1 MYARKTIKGVKMSNK
16 KFFFILFFLLV
27 ILASS
32 SALLTACSPNKA
44 KLPPPR
50 KITSTT
56 TSKLCGMFL
65 KQYPGPEAQII
76 YRNGKTYFFCDTVEL
91 FEWIHLKSVAA
102 RVPLVMYVQDM
113 AHNSWQHPEDR
124 FINAEKA
131 YYVTGSKRMGCMG
144 PTFVS
149 FSSRK
154 AADKFIKKYGGKMYK
169 FNEIT
174 IKMINKAANPANMKM
189 KFKNMG

>member
-1 MYARKTIKGVKMSNK
+1 MQDK
-16 KFFFILFFLLV
+16 KRLIILFLV
-27 ILASS
+27 SFIILFSS
-32 SALLTACSPNKA
+32 FTILTACSPGKA

-50 KITSTT
+50 KVTSTT

-65 KQYPGPEAQII
+65 KQYPGPESQII

-91 FEWIHLKSVAA
+91 FEWIHLKSVAV

-113 AHNSWQHPEDR
+113 AHNSWEHPDDN
-124 FINAEKA
+124 FINAKNA
-131 YYVTGSKRMGCMG
+131 YYVIGSKRMGCMG

-149 FSSRK
+149 FSSRT
-154 AADKFIKKYGGKMYK
+154 AAGKFIEKYGGKIYK

-174 IKMINKAANPANMKM
+174 VKMINNAANPAGMKM

>member
-1 MYARKTIKGVKMSNK
+1 MYHK
-16 KFFFILFFLLV
+16 KRFFILFLIFLFSST
-27 ILASS
+27 ILTS
-32 SALLTACSPNKA
+32 CSPKKT

-50 KITSTT
+50 KVTSTT

-76 YRNGKTYFFCDTVEL
+76 YRSGKTYFFCDTVEL
-91 FEWIHLKSVAA
+91 FEWIHLKSVAV

-113 AHNSWQHPEDR
+113 AHNSWTHPENR
-124 FINAEKA
+124 FVNAKNA
-131 YYVTGSKRMGCMG
+131 YYAVGSKRIGCMG
-144 PTFVS
+144 HTFVS
-149 FSSRK
+149 FSNQK
-154 AADKFIKKYGGKMYK
+154 AANKFIKKYGGKIYK

-174 IKMINKAANPANMKM
+174 LKMINQAANPAGMKM

>member
-1 MYARKTIKGVKMSNK
+1 MNK
-16 KFFFILFFLLV
+16 NLFRTFLIIIPFLF
-27 ILASS
+27 LS
-32 SALLTACSPNKA
+32 SAVFTGCSPNKA

-50 KITSTT
+50 KVTSTT

-65 KQYPGPEAQII
+65 KQYPGPEAQVI

-91 FEWIHLKSVAA
+91 FEWIHLKSIAV

-113 AHNSWQHPEDR
+113 THNSWKHPEDR

-131 YYVTGSKRMGCMG
+131 YYVAGSKRMGCMG

-149 FSSRK
+149 FSNEK
-154 AADKFIKKYGGKMYK
+154 AANKFIKKYGGKIYK

-174 IKMINKAANPANMKM
+174 VEMINKAANPAGMKM
-189 KFKNMG
+189 KFKNMR

>member
-1 MYARKTIKGVKMSNK
+1 MHGK
-16 KFFFILFFLLV
+16 KRFIILFLISLIIFL
-27 ILASS
+27 SS
-32 SALLTACSPNKA
+32 FAILTACSPGKP

-65 KQYPGPEAQII
+65 KQYPGPESQII
-76 YRNGKTYFFCDTVEL
+76 YRNGKAYFFCDTVEL
-91 FEWIHLKSVAA
+91 LEWIHLKSVAV

-113 AHNSWQHPEDR
+113 TNNSWKHPEDR
-124 FINAEKA
+124 FINAKKA
-131 YYVTGSKRMGCMG
+131 YYVVGSKRMGCMG

-149 FSSRK
+149 FSNEK
-154 AADKFIKKYGGKMYK
+154 AANKFIKKFGGKIYK

-174 IKMINKAANPANMKM
+174 VKMINKAANPAGMKM
-189 KFKNMG
+189 NFKNMG

>member
-1 MYARKTIKGVKMSNK
+1 MQDK
-16 KFFFILFFLLV
+16 KRFIILFL
-27 ILASS
+27 ILSS
-32 SALLTACSPNKA
+32 FAILTACSPKKT

-50 KITSTT
+50 KVTSTT

-65 KQYPGPEAQII
+65 KQYPGPESQII

-91 FEWIHLKSVAA
+91 FEYIHLKSVAV
-102 RVPLVMYVQDM
+102 RVPLAMYVQNM
-113 AHNSWQHPEDR
+113 AHNSWKHPDDN
-124 FINAEKA
+124 FINAKNA
-131 YYVTGSKRMGCMG
+131 YYVIGSKRMGCMG

-149 FSSRK
+149 FSNENT
-154 AADKFIKKYGGKMYK
+154 AAKYIKKYGGKIYK

-174 IKMINKAANPANMKM
+174 VKMINEAANPTGMKI

>member
-1 MYARKTIKGVKMSNK
+1 MQGK
-16 KFFFILFFLLV
+16 KRLIILFLISFIIFL
-27 ILASS
+27 SS
-32 SALLTACSPNKA
+32 FAILTACSPGKA

-50 KITSTT
+50 KITSAT

-65 KQYPGPEAQII
+65 KQYPGPESQII

-91 FEWIHLKSVAA
+91 LEWIHLKSVAA

-113 AHNSWQHPEDR
+113 THNSWEHPNDR
-124 FINAEKA
+124 FINAKNA
-131 YYVTGSKRMGCMG
+131 YYVIGSKRMGCMG

-149 FSSRK
+149 FSNK
-154 AADKFIKKYGGKMYK
+154 TAANKFIEKYGGKIYK

-174 IKMINKAANPANMKM
+174 VKMINNAANPAGMKM
-189 KFKNMG
+189 KFKNMR

>member
-1 MYARKTIKGVKMSNK
+1 MQDK
-16 KFFFILFFLLV
+16 KRLIILFLV
-27 ILASS
+27 SFIILFSS
-32 SALLTACSPNKA
+32 FTILTACSPGKA
-44 KLPPPR
+44 KLPAPR
-50 KITSTT
+50 KVTSTT

-65 KQYPGPEAQII
+65 KQYPGPESQII

-91 FEWIHLKSVAA
+91 FEWIHLKSVAV

-113 AHNSWQHPEDR
+113 AHNSWEHPDDN
-124 FINAEKA
+124 FINAKNA
-131 YYVTGSKRMGCMG
+131 YYVIGSKRMGCMG

-149 FSSRK
+149 FSSRT
-154 AADKFIKKYGGKMYK
+154 AAGKFIEKYGGKIYK

-174 IKMINKAANPANMKM
+174 VKMINNAASPVGMKM

>member
-1 MYARKTIKGVKMSNK
+1 MQDK
-16 KFFFILFFLLV
+16 KRLIILFLVSFIIFL
-27 ILASS
+27 SS
-32 SALLTACSPNKA
+32 FTILTACSPGKA
-44 KLPPPR
+44 KLPAPR
-50 KITSTT
+50 KVTSTT

-65 KQYPGPEAQII
+65 KQYPGPESQII

-91 FEWIHLKSVAA
+91 FEWIHLKSVAV

-113 AHNSWQHPEDR
+113 AHNSWEHPDDN
-124 FINAEKA
+124 FINAKNA
-131 YYVTGSKRMGCMG
+131 YYVIGSKKMGCMG

-149 FSSRK
+149 FSSRT
-154 AADKFIKKYGGKMYK
+154 AAGKFIEKYGGKIYK

-174 IKMINKAANPANMKM
+174 VKMINNAASPVGMKM

>member
-1 MYARKTIKGVKMSNK
+1 MQDK
-16 KFFFILFFLLV
+16 KRLIILFLV
-27 ILASS
+27 SFIILFSS
-32 SALLTACSPNKA
+32 FTILTACSPGKA

-50 KITSTT
+50 KVTSTT

-65 KQYPGPEAQII
+65 KQYPGPESQII

-91 FEWIHLKSVAA
+91 FEWIHLKSVAV

-113 AHNSWQHPEDR
+113 AHNSWEHPDDN
-124 FINAEKA
+124 FINAKNA
-131 YYVTGSKRMGCMG
+131 YYVIGSKRMGCMG

-149 FSSRK
+149 FSNRT
-154 AADKFIKKYGGKMYK
+154 AAGKFIEKYGGKIYK

-174 IKMINKAANPANMKM
+174 VKMINNAANPAGMKM